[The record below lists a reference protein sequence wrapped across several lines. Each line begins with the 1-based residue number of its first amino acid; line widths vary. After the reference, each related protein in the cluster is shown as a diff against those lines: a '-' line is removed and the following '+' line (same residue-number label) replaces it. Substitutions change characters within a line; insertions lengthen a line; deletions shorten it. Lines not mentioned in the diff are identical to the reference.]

1 MTPELKTYFAPKRGL
16 TETVVHRL
24 VNSLDGRRNIDQE
37 AATGVVCG
45 ILSMR
50 GVPKFAVNRMN
61 LTKEECKAFDAVVD
75 MHFGELLQRQTGR
88 NVYSVRDS
96 FRQPTEVYDTL
107 ERNIPFKVTG
117 EGVSYRNSAAIAAP
131 QLVKMIN
138 HHRAV
143 TVEMTDVANAFDYNI
158 MGEALPIRFSQL
170 GDGQRV
176 PCEMAC
182 DLAESYRDNL
192 EFHLRK
198 SGYMAVFINKDRY
211 PNRFMFSVADVAV
224 SKFHFYLTNIM
235 KPWFQSVGQPQ
246 IMFPFTTTAFDG
258 GVLEWVG
265 EAYEQELHAL
275 AGH

>member
-1 MTPELKTYFAPKRGL
+1 MTPELRTYFAPKRGL

-50 GVPKFAVNRMN
+50 GTPEFTVNRAN

-75 MHFGELLQRQTGR
+75 MHFGELLQRQSGR
-88 NVYSVRDS
+88 NIYAVRES
-96 FRQPTEVYDTL
+96 FKQRTEVYDTL

-117 EGVSYRNSAAIAAP
+117 EGVSYQNSSAITAP

-143 TVEMTDVANAFDYNI
+143 TVEMTDVAKAFHKII
-158 MGEALPIRFSQL
+158 MDERLPIRFSSL
-170 GDGQRV
+170 GDV
-176 PCEMAC
+176 IEPCEMAC
-182 DLAESYRDNL
+182 DVAESYRDNL
-192 EFHLRK
+192 EFYLRK
-198 SGYMAVFINKDRY
+198 SGYMAVFVNNNRDH
-211 PNRFMFSVADVAV
+211 NRFFFSVADVAV

-258 GVLEWVG
+258 GVMNWCG